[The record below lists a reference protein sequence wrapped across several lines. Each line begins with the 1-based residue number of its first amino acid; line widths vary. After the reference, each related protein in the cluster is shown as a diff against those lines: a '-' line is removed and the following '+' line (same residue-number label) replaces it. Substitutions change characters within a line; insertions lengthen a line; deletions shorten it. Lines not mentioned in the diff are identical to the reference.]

1 MSYALLLMDFSNDL
15 VDPKGKLASKGY
27 VKFARE
33 NQLFHHVNQA
43 IAAIR
48 SQGGF
53 IVWVNLAFH
62 PCYLNHPNHS
72 PLLGGAAALNAFQ
85 QDQWGSQIQAE
96 LALEAT
102 DLQLTK
108 TRVSPFFGTPL
119 ESVLRL
125 QGIDHLLLAGVATE
139 LVVSCAAREGHDRDF
154 AITVLSN
161 CCGDVDEQSHQRA
174 LVGLQRFGQVMTLNQ
189 LGFEEN

>member
-15 VDPKGKLASKGY
+15 VDPKGKLAAKGY
-27 VKFARE
+27 AEFARK

-43 IAAIR
+43 ITAVRGQAGLI
-48 SQGGF
+48 
-53 IVWVNLAFH
+53 IWVNLAFEPH
-62 PCYLNHPNHS
+62 YLNHPCHS
-72 PLLGGAAALNAFQ
+72 PLLGGAASLNAFQ
-85 QDQWGSQIQAE
+85 QDQWGSQIHAE
-96 LALEAT
+96 LALEVT

-125 QGIDHLLLAGVATE
+125 HEIDHLLLAGVATE

-154 AITVLSN
+154 AITVLSQ

-174 LVGLQRFGQVMTLNQ
+174 LVSLQRFGQVMTLKQ